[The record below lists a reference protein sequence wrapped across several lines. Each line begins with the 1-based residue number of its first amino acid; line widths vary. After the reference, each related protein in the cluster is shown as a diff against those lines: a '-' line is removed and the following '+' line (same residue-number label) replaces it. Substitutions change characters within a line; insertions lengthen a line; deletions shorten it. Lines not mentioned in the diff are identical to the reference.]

1 MCPVTVFEQDGYD
14 LRVEWGLDGVHALG
28 PHCAVL
34 VIVDVLSF
42 TTTVDV
48 AVGRGGRVL
57 PLPWRDERAAT
68 AARVAGA
75 TLTTSGLVPVDD
87 HPAGLVADPSGGW
100 TLRPSSL
107 VGLPAGTF
115 LGVASPNGATLSA
128 AAAETGTT
136 VLAGC
141 LRNAAAVAAAA
152 TEIAGDRPI
161 GIVPAGERWRPEQ
174 RLRPSLEDYLGA
186 GAIAA
191 AVTGRTAPS
200 AEASLAIQAY
210 RSVAGNV
217 PGLLA
222 ESVSGRELAA
232 AGVPQD
238 VVLAGQVDVSA
249 VAPVLAAGVFAA

>member
-34 VIVDVLSF
+34 VVVDVLVF

-48 AVGRGGRVL
+48 AVGQGARVL
-57 PLPWRDERAAT
+57 PLPWRDERAA
-68 AARVAGA
+68 AAAAAAGA
-75 TLTTSGLVPVDD
+75 TLTPTGLANLDGQPT
-87 HPAGLVADPSGGW
+87 ATGGGGW

-107 VGLPAGTF
+107 VGSVPDGTF
-115 LGVASPNGATLSA
+115 LGISSANGAHLSSA
-128 AAAETGTT
+128 AAGTGAT

-141 LRNAAAVAAAA
+141 LRNASAVAAVAA
-152 TEIAGDRPI
+152 EIAGDRPI
-161 GIVPAGERWRPEQ
+161 GIVPAGERWRLEQ
-174 RLRPSLEDYLGA
+174 RLRPSMEDYLGA

-222 ESVSGRELAA
+222 DSISGRELVA
-232 AGVPQD
+232 AGVPGD
-238 VVLAGQVDVSA
+238 VALAAEVDVSG
-249 VAPVLAAGVFAA
+249 VAPMLSAGVFAA